1 MTYSEKLQ
9 HPQWQKKR
17 LEIMSRDGFQC
28 VKCSSETNTLTV
40 HHFYYVSGRMPW
52 QYPMGSMATMCRKCH
67 FECHEDTQSFPRF
80 STSWE
85 LSACYEIKRQIQMNQ
100 HEINHDRGVLFEVEK
115 AASDAGFPPVEA
127 LHILKD
133 AAELGIMTEKWL
145 SDLSKQV
152 AEIAQQRTS
161 DL

>member
-17 LEIMSRDGFQC
+17 LQIMSRDGFQC

-52 QYPMGSMATMCRKCH
+52 EYPGGSMATMCRKCH
-67 FECHEDTQSFPRF
+67 FEGHEDSHSFPTF
-80 STSWE
+80 FTSWE
-85 LSACYEIKRQIQMNQ
+85 LSACCEIKRQIQMSQ
-100 HEINHDRGVLFEVEK
+100 QDIDHDKGVLFLVEK
-115 AASDAGFPPVEA
+115 AGQESGWPPFETMH
-127 LHILKD
+127 LLKD
-133 AAELGIMTEKWL
+133 AAELGIMTTEWL

-152 AEIAQQRTS
+152 AAIQKQQAS
-161 DL
+161 NQ

>member
-1 MTYSEKLQ
+1 
-9 HPQWQKKR
+9 
-17 LEIMSRDGFQC
+17 
-28 VKCSSETNTLTV
+28 
-40 HHFYYVSGRMPW
+40 
-52 QYPMGSMATMCRKCH
+52 MGSMATMCRKCH
-67 FECHEDTQSFPRF
+67 FECHKDTKSFPIF

-100 HEINHDRGVLFEVEK
+100 YGIDHDRGVLFEVEK
-115 AASDAGFPPVEA
+115 AASDAGLPQFEA

-152 AEIAQQRTS
+152 SEIAQQRTS
-161 DL
+161 DK